1 MTGVTLQD
9 SPQKRNSLPML
20 MLVVGLMAMPVIIAA
35 GLYFIGWQPER
46 TGNQGHLVNPPLPL
60 PASGLKTTDGS
71 PLATAELH
79 DKWLLL
85 LSGSGQC
92 VANCIQRLDEMR
104 RIQVS
109 LRRDMG
115 RLRRV
120 VLTDQATDPQFV
132 AIIRQQPDLVLA
144 VAPPR
149 WLPNS
154 ADESGYFLHIIDPRG
169 NLIMTYP
176 ADIAAKGVQG
186 DLERLLR
193 FAWNG

>member
-1 MTGVTLQD
+1 MTSVTLQD

-20 MLVVGLMAMPVIIAA
+20 MLVVSLMAMPVIIAA

-46 TGNQGHLVNPPLPL
+46 TGNQGHLVSPPLPL
-60 PASGLKTTDGS
+60 PASGLKTSDGS

-79 DKWLLL
+79 GKWLLL

-92 VANCIQRLDEMR
+92 VANCVQRLDEMR

-120 VLTDQATDPQFV
+120 VLTDQVADPQFV
-132 AIIRQQPDLVLA
+132 ATIRQQPDLVLA

-154 ADESGYFLHIIDPRG
+154 ADESGYLLHIIDPRG

>member
-1 MTGVTLQD
+1 
-9 SPQKRNSLPML
+9 
-20 MLVVGLMAMPVIIAA
+20 
-35 GLYFIGWQPER
+35 
-46 TGNQGHLVNPPLPL
+46 
-60 PASGLKTTDGS
+60 
-71 PLATAELH
+71 
-79 DKWLLL
+79 
-85 LSGSGQC
+85 
-92 VANCIQRLDEMR
+92 
-104 RIQVS
+104 
-109 LRRDMG
+109 MG

-120 VLTDQATDPQFV
+120 VLTDQVADPQFV
-132 AIIRQQPDLVLA
+132 ATIRQQPDLVLA

-154 ADESGYFLHIIDPRG
+154 ADESGYLLHIIDPRG

>member
-46 TGNQGHLVNPPLPL
+46 TGNQGHLVSPPLPL
-60 PASGLKTTDGS
+60 PVSGLKTTDGS

-120 VLTDQATDPQFV
+120 VLTDRNNASFVGNNSTKFLTVEELVKEITSIPPVRSCSMRRSV
-132 AIIRQQPDLVLA
+132 AIAGLTVRYTGTTSTS
-144 VAPPR
+144 APWAR
-149 WLPNS
+149 S
-154 ADESGYFLHIIDPRG
+154 
-169 NLIMTYP
+169 
-176 ADIAAKGVQG
+176 
-186 DLERLLR
+186 
-193 FAWNG
+193 

>member
-1 MTGVTLQD
+1 MTSVTLQD

-20 MLVVGLMAMPVIIAA
+20 MLVVSLMAMPVIIAA

-46 TGNQGHLVNPPLPL
+46 TGNQGHLVSPPQPL

-71 PLATAELH
+71 PLATGELH
-79 DKWLLL
+79 GKWLLL
-85 LSGSGQC
+85 LSGNGQC
-92 VANCIQRLDEMR
+92 VASCVQRLDEMR

-120 VLTDQATDPQFV
+120 VLTDQVADPQFV
-132 AIIRQQPDLVLA
+132 ATIGQQPDLALA

-154 ADESGYFLHIIDPRG
+154 ADESGYLLHIIDPRG
-169 NLIMTYP
+169 HLIMTYP
-176 ADIAAKGVQG
+176 ADITAKGVQG

-193 FAWNG
+193 YAWNG